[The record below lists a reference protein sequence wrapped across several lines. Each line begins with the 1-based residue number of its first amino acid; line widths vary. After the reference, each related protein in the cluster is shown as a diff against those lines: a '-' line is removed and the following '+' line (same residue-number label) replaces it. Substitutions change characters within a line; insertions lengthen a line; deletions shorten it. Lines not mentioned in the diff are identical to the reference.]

1 MSTGVLTE
9 NAARVMVCASEREL
23 HMSIEEIREANS
35 YAAEHNAAWKAE
47 ARETA
52 ARINNDLQA
61 LMAAAEEIFA
71 AWHRDGLLRT
81 DGRTRSQASAF
92 YAEIIRD
99 CMMDARSDDAIN
111 AMDVA

>member
-1 MSTGVLTE
+1 MSL
-9 NAARVMVCASEREL
+9 AA
-23 HMSIEEIREANS
+23 EIREANT
-35 YAAEHNAAWKAE
+35 YAAEHDAAWKAE

-61 LMAAAEEIFA
+61 LMAAAEEIFT

-81 DGRTRSQASAF
+81 DGRSRLNACA
-92 YAEIIRD
+92 YHAAIIRD
-99 CMMDARSDDAIN
+99 VMLDARSDDAIN